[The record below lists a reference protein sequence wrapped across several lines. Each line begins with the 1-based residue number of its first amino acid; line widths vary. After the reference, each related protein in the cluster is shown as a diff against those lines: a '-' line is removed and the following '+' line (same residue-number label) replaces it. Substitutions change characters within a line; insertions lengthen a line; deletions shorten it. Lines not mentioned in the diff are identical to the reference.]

1 LQLRSEREPGDFIGH
16 MIARGNLAPMAAI
29 ALLSL
34 VSAALVSAATFRVA
48 TYNLNNY
55 LDQPAAGRP
64 AKTAEAK
71 AVIRKSILA
80 LKPDVLAIQ
89 EIGSLPAL
97 LELKSSLRTDGL
109 DLPFQEHV
117 SGFDTNIHVAVLSR
131 FPFAARHPH
140 TNDYFLLNGRRFRV
154 SRGFGEV
161 DIEVSSNCT
170 FTLIIAHLKSRRP
183 VPVEDEA
190 ALRLEEAKILREK
203 IDARLASNPGVKLL
217 VAGDLNDTPDS
228 APVRLIVGDGSNTLL
243 DTSPAVSSAAQV
255 STVLAPTEPGNWT
268 HHYPKANS
276 YSRIDY
282 LLLSPGM
289 ARAWVPNESYVL
301 ALPDWEIGSDH
312 RPVVATFSY

>member
-1 LQLRSEREPGDFIGH
+1 
-16 MIARGNLAPMAAI
+16 MAI

-34 VSAALVSAATFRVA
+34 VSVWVAAAATFRVA

-71 AVIRKSILA
+71 NVIRNSILA
-80 LKPDVLAIQ
+80 IKPDVLAIQ
-89 EIGSLPAL
+89 EIGSLSAL

-109 DLPFQEHV
+109 DLPFHEHV

-131 FPFAARHPH
+131 FPFLARHPH

-161 DIEVSSNCT
+161 DIQVSSNCT
-170 FTLIIAHLKSRRP
+170 FTLMVAHLKSRRP
-183 VPVEDEA
+183 VPAEDEA
-190 ALRLEEAKILREK
+190 ALRFEEAKILREK
-203 IDARLASNPGVKLL
+203 IDARLAANPGLKLL

-228 APVRLIVGDGSNTLL
+228 APVRLIIATGSNRLL
-243 DTSPAVSSAAQV
+243 DAAPAVSTAAQPFNAR
-255 STVLAPTEPGNWT
+255 APTEPGNWT
-268 HHYPKANS
+268 HHYAKANS

-289 ARAWVPNESYVL
+289 SRCWVPGESCVL